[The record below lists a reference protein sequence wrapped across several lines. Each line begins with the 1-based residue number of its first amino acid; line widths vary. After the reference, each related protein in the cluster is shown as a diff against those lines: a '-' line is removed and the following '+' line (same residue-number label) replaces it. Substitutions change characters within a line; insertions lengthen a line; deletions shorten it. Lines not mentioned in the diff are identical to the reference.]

1 MTNSYKIINLNFGFT
16 VKFKLVS
23 LLKKIK
29 KMGIVKEFKEFAMQG
44 NVIDLAVGIIIG
56 AEFGKIVN
64 SLVNDVLMPPLGKIM
79 GGVNFTD
86 LNISLDGNA
95 YKTLAAAK
103 EAGAPVIGY
112 GSFLQASLNFV
123 IVAFCIFIMIKA
135 VNRMKKKQA

>member
-1 MTNSYKIINLNFGFT
+1 
-16 VKFKLVS
+16 
-23 LLKKIK
+23 
-29 KMGIVKEFKEFAMQG
+29 MGIVKEFKEFAYQG

-64 SLVNDVLMPPLGKIM
+64 SLVNDVMMPPLGKLM

-86 LNISLDGNA
+86 LNWSLDGNV

-112 GSFLQASLNFV
+112 GSFIQASINFIV
-123 IVAFCIFIMIKA
+123 IIFCVFILVKA
-135 VNRMKKKQA
+135 INNMKNKPAKA

>member
-1 MTNSYKIINLNFGFT
+1 
-16 VKFKLVS
+16 
-23 LLKKIK
+23 
-29 KMGIVKEFKEFAMQG
+29 MGIVKEFKEFAMQG

-135 VNRMKKKQA
+135 VNKMKKKEA

>member
-1 MTNSYKIINLNFGFT
+1 
-16 VKFKLVS
+16 
-23 LLKKIK
+23 
-29 KMGIVKEFKEFAMQG
+29 MGVVKEFKEFAMQG

-64 SLVNDVLMPPLGKIM
+64 SLVNDVIMPPIGKLM

-86 LNISLDGNA
+86 LNISLDGTA

-112 GSFLQASLNFV
+112 GSFLQATLNFI

-135 VNRMKKKQA
+135 VNKMKKKEA